1 MKSIDL
7 REAAGCLIEAS
18 RKGTTL
24 GQLPEACR
32 PSSVA
37 DAYRIQET
45 MIAAGGWHTVG
56 WKVGA
61 TNEKARRLLGLS
73 EPFSGRLL
81 EHSCFS
87 TGASLSLAG
96 GRPALVE
103 GEIAFR
109 LGTRLAAS
117 EAPFDRAR
125 VAAAVSSLIPAIE
138 VVSPRFADG
147 LDAGGLAT
155 IADNGAH
162 GAFISGD
169 EHARWD
175 AETLPDEAVSLIV
188 DGETVAAGTPA
199 NVLGH
204 PLDSLAWLANHAAAR
219 GEDLEPGELVTT
231 GSCFGLAWAGP
242 GDRVSV
248 DFATFGTVSVDFT
261 T

>member
-162 GAFISGD
+162 GAFITGV
-169 EHARWD
+169 EHPNWD
-175 AETLPDEAVSLIV
+175 AEILTDEVVSLVV
-188 DGETVAAGTPA
+188 DGKTVTEGTPA

-204 PLDSLAWLANHAAAR
+204 PLDSLVWLANHAAAR
-219 GEDLEPGELVTT
+219 GQDLAADELVTT

-242 GDRVSV
+242 DRRVSV
-248 DFATFGTVSVDFT
+248 EFATFGTVSVDFT
-261 T
+261 V